1 MKLRC
6 IMNNFQIKFDNER
19 ITNHGGY
26 ELIDRFANKYL
37 KIYKIIENTIEIK
50 KRKSQYDTP
59 HLNYILIMAN
69 TLFPFRASQLD
80 YLKNDEYLKHKFDLP
95 QLPDSETFRLHLEKF
110 TRHNITQLKRI
121 IKKIFT
127 IKKVKQQ
134 LNKLPFITIDIDST
148 FNEAYGNQQGVANS
162 YKTKS
167 TGNKYLHPLIATIFE
182 LDLMVNFL
190 LRKGNV
196 YTSKSV
202 VHFVKQI
209 LLIIPQQL
217 HHKIVIRADAG
228 FFSDNLLNLLEKYHI
243 GYIIKAKTYSS
254 FDELI
259 RQIDHR
265 KFAPKTKD
273 VQLARDSFKLRNW
286 KKVRNFLILKKKIYV
301 DDKKELENKSQLQ
314 LPMKV
319 ENYYYEYIFIVFKK
333 NERSNQ
339 KLLNYYCQR
348 GSFENCIKEY
358 KNGFGGDQISSEKFV
373 VNYSNMLLKM
383 ISYNVI
389 SLYKYFVL
397 KGKFSSKT
405 IWTIRYFL
413 IYIPGKLIKRGQ
425 GYYLSLIS
433 NYKYIG
439 YYREIENRVAL
450 L

>member
-1 MKLRC
+1 
-6 IMNNFQIKFDNER
+6 MNNFQVKFDNER

-26 ELIDRFANKYL
+26 ELIDRFANKFL
-37 KIYKIIENTIEIK
+37 KLYKIIENTIEIK

-59 HLNYILIMAN
+59 HLNYILLMAN
-69 TLFPFRASQLD
+69 TLFPFRTSQLD
-80 YLKNDEYLKHKFDLP
+80 YLKNDDYLKHKFDLP

-110 TRHNITQLKRI
+110 GRRNITQLKRI
-121 IKKIFT
+121 LKKIIE

-134 LNKLPFITIDIDST
+134 LNKLPVITIDIDST
-148 FNEAYGNQQGVANS
+148 FDEAYGKQQGVASS

-167 TGNKYLHPLIATIFE
+167 TGIKYLHPIIATIFE

-196 YTSKSV
+196 YTSNSV
-202 VHFVKQI
+202 VHFVKQV
-209 LLIIPQQL
+209 LLIVPQQF

-228 FFSDNLLNLLEKYHI
+228 FFSDNLLNLLEKYNI
-243 GYIIKAKTYSS
+243 DYVIRAKYYGS
-254 FDELI
+254 FDELL

-273 VQLARDSFKLRNW
+273 VQFARDQFKLRTW
-286 KKVRNFLILKKKIYV
+286 KKARNFLIIKKKIYV

-333 NERSNQ
+333 NETSNK

-358 KNGFGGDQISSEKFV
+358 KNGFGGDQITSEKFV
-373 VNYSNMLLKM
+373 VNYANMVLKL

-389 SLYKYFVL
+389 SLYKCFAL
-397 KGKFSSKT
+397 KGEFSSKT
-405 IWTIRYFL
+405 IQTIRYFL

-425 GYYLSLIS
+425 GYYLSLIK
-433 NYKYIG
+433 NYKYIT
-439 YYREIENRVAL
+439 YYKEIESRVAL